1 MNMKTIGLIG
11 GTTWVSTLEYY
22 RIINEEINARLG
34 KQNTGK
40 ILLYSVNFQEVL
52 DLQKNKDMPGLL
64 SMILNAADD
73 IINARAECVLLCAN
87 TMHRFAPEV
96 IDHIQVPLIHIAEET
111 GKIINEAGLRKI
123 GLLGTKI
130 TMEEDFYKS
139 ILGDMGIEAIIP
151 EADDRDFVNKIIFA
165 ELAYD
170 IFKDTTRDRLLK
182 IIAHLH
188 KQGAEGIILGC
199 TELPLIIKP
208 GDTNIQLFDTLKI
221 HATAAVDFALK

>member
-1 MNMKTIGLIG
+1 MKTIGLIG

-52 DLQKNKDMPGLL
+52 DLQKNKDLPGLL

-96 IDHIQVPLIHIAEET
+96 IDHIPVPLIHIAKET
-111 GKIINEAGLRKI
+111 GRKINDAGLRKI

-139 ILGDMGIEAIIP
+139 ILGGMGIETIVP
-151 EADDRDFVNKIIFA
+151 EADDRDFINKIIFA
-165 ELAYD
+165 ELARD
-170 IFKDTTRDRLLK
+170 IFKDTTRDRLIK

-208 GDTNIQLFDTLKI
+208 GNTNIQLFDTLKI